1 MEKMSQEQ
9 VTAPLPASVAIFL
22 FPRTSNTD
30 SQPQDAE
37 EMKVFS
43 PNKYFGAESKSVA

>member
-9 VTAPLPASVAIFL
+9 VTVPLPASVAIFL

-37 EMKVFS
+37 EVKVFS